1 MLKMTR
7 LTLLVVSLA
16 LALQAQMQ
24 MNIQQLTEFVRSELA
39 LGQHSDKQ
47 MGAYIRKLELTE
59 KLTDKT
65 IVDLQAQ
72 GAGPK
77 TVEALQELRDKTA
90 SMKAPTRDSTY
101 SPATAPDN
109 SLSRG
114 PATVTLSSKA
124 PPIPPPDSV
133 RQQKILDMMREY
145 ALSYTQ
151 NLPNFICVQVTRQYV
166 DPNAGDHYRS
176 IGRILAKVSYNEGRE
191 KYAVYSVNGQLMNDT
206 SMEGVPMHGGAIST
220 GEFGSLMREI
230 FEPHSQAE
238 FGWDHWATLRGRR
251 MAVFNYFIDSGHSSW
266 SISYSA
272 GPGDEQRIITAYKGL
287 VYADENTGEID
298 RIKFEAVDIPK
309 SFPVNEATEI
319 LDYDAVDISGQQ
331 YVCPLIARLYMR
343 ADRQSSKNEIE
354 FRDYRKFGTESNITY
369 DADPNALP
377 LLPPSKT
384 EEQPASHTSDSSP
397 HAPAVASPQ
406 AAKPQPAKP
415 SEQKSEPGSNPWT
428 LPTPPPPPPQQ

>member
-1 MLKMTR
+1 
-7 LTLLVVSLA
+7 
-16 LALQAQMQ
+16 
-24 MNIQQLTEFVRSELA
+24 
-39 LGQHSDKQ
+39 
-47 MGAYIRKLELTE
+47 
-59 KLTDKT
+59 
-65 IVDLQAQ
+65 VDLQAQ

-114 PATVTLSSKA
+114 PATVTLSSKV

-166 DPNAGDHYRS
+166 DPNGGDHYRS
-176 IGRILAKVSYNEGRE
+176 ISRILAKVSYNEGRE
-191 KYAVYSVNGQLMNDT
+191 KYNVFSFNGQLMDT

-377 LLPPSKT
+377 SLPPSKT

-397 HAPAVASPQ
+397 HAPAAASPQ

>member
-1 MLKMTR
+1 MMLNMTR
-7 LTLLVVSLA
+7 LTVLLVSLA

-24 MNIQQLTEFVRSELA
+24 MNIQQLAEFLRSELA
-39 LGQHSDKQ
+39 LRQHSDKQ
-47 MGAYIRKLELTE
+47 IAAYIRKLELTE

-77 TVEALQELRDKTA
+77 TVEALQELRDKTG

-109 SLSRG
+109 SLNSG
-114 PATVTLSSKA
+114 PATVKLSSKA
-124 PPIPPPDSV
+124 PPIPPPDSI
-133 RQQKILDMMREY
+133 RQQKILDLMREY
-145 ALSYTQ
+145 ALSYTN

-176 IGRILAKVSYNEGRE
+176 IGNILAKVSYNEGRE
-191 KYAVYSVNGQLMNDT
+191 KYNVYSVNGQFMDT

-298 RIKFEAVDIPK
+298 RIKFVAIDIPK

-319 LDYDAVDISGQQ
+319 LDYDAVQISGQQ
-331 YVCPLIARLYMR
+331 YVCPLVARLFMR

-369 DADPNALP
+369 DVNPNAPPPLP
-377 LLPPSKT
+377 ASKT
-384 EEQPASHTSDSSP
+384 EEEPATHSTAES
-397 HAPAVASPQ
+397 AKTTPAAS
-406 AAKPQPAKP
+406 QPAKP
-415 SEQKSEPGSNPWT
+415 TGQKSESGSNPWT